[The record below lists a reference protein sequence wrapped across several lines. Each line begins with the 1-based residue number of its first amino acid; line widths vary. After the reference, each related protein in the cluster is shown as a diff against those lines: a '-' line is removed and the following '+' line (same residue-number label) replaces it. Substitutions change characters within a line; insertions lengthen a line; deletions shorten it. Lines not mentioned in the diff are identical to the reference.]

1 MSKSKSTKT
10 VLASGVFDLVHPGH
24 LHYLAEARKLGDR
37 LVVVVTSDEQAE
49 REKRKPRHRAV
60 DRAALIA
67 SLPPVDEAFV
77 GPEPYDMAATVERAG
92 ADIVALGHDQP
103 FDEKK
108 LGQELGVEVARC
120 DELPG
125 HATTD
130 LL

>member
-1 MSKSKSTKT
+1 MSNNKSTKT
-10 VLASGVFDLVHPGH
+10 VLASGVFDILHPGH
-24 LHYLAEARKLGDR
+24 LHYLSAARTLGDR

-49 REKRKPRHRAV
+49 REKRKPRHRAT
-60 DRAALIA
+60 DRAALVA

-92 ADIVALGHDQP
+92 ADLVALGHDQP
-103 FDEKK
+103 FDEQTLAK
-108 LGQELGVEVARC
+108 ELGIEVVRC
-120 DELPG
+120 DGLPG